1 MIGASIVAL
10 SMLFS
15 TSELLR
21 SVVVPS
27 DATAAFPGI
36 KMPKLPKMPTVS
48 MPKMRLPRL
57 PKRAGSSDAVAQTAR
72 RLRTLV
78 TEEERW
84 FAEHGRYDANTSAVA
99 QRGAPADSGL
109 DRVHVQMLYAGR
121 KGWTAM
127 ASHPDAPGKSC
138 VIYVGNR
145 NALPMVPRTR
155 TDALD
160 ASSAGQ
166 PACDR

>member
-15 TSELLR
+15 TSDLPG
-21 SVVVPS
+21 SVGAS
-27 DATAAFPGI
+27 DATATFPGI
-36 KMPKLPKMPTVS
+36 KMPKLPKVPTVS
-48 MPKMRLPRL
+48 MPKMRLPHL
-57 PKRAGSSDAVAQTAR
+57 PKRAGSSDAVAKTER

-78 TEEERW
+78 AEQERW
-84 FAEHGRYDANTSAVA
+84 YAEHGRYDANVSAVA
-99 QRGAPADSGL
+99 VSGAPADSGL

-127 ASHPDAPGKSC
+127 ASHPDAAGKSC

-155 TDALD
+155 SDAVD

>member
-10 SMLFS
+10 SILFS
-15 TSELLR
+15 SSDLSR
-21 SVVVPS
+21 SVVES

-36 KMPKLPKMPTVS
+36 KMPKLPKVPTVS
-48 MPKMRLPRL
+48 MPKMRLPHL
-57 PKRAGSSDAVAQTAR
+57 PKRAGSSDAVAQTER

-78 TEEERW
+78 AEEERW
-84 FAEHGRYDANTSAVA
+84 FAEHGRYDANTSDVA
-99 QRGAPADSGL
+99 LSGAPADSAL
-109 DRVHVQMLYAGR
+109 DRVHVQMLYADR